1 MAGMRNAA
9 KAELPGVPDS
19 HRPRSM
25 PNTPPG
31 SRPDPMMR
39 EVNRLLAQL
48 EQTAPRLEASTLERA
63 REAPQQPSQIQVR
76 THFAGVAASIPTRG
90 SVPALWAGV
99 FLGIA
104 LGAMMTQW
112 PYPREC
118 GLQLLGYLGAVA
130 TVLIA
135 GAGIAFDSWRLRNAP
150 AHVLSL
156 ILIFWAIVLAAEQ
169 VLPRIGYAEYQASWR
184 CAQLPAAD
192 STSPR

>member
-1 MAGMRNAA
+1 MP
-9 KAELPGVPDS
+9 ES
-19 HRPRSM
+19 HQPRSM

-48 EQTAPRLEASTLERA
+48 EQTAPRLERAPETPPPRQVPPKSAEIATSTPKRG
-63 REAPQQPSQIQVR
+63 R
-76 THFAGVAASIPTRG
+76 VAA
-90 SVPALWAGV
+90 LWSGV
-99 FLGIA
+99 FLVIA
-104 LGAMMTQW
+104 LGVMMTQW
-112 PYPREC
+112 PYPKDC
-118 GLQLLGYLGAVA
+118 GLHLAGYFGAVA
-130 TVLIA
+130 TVLLA
-135 GAGIAFDSWRLRNAP
+135 GAGIAFDSWRLRNGP

-156 ILIFWAIVLAAEQ
+156 ILIFWAMVLAAEQ